1 MQGVGFFQTD
11 DAGDTSDPEVAAN
24 NIDFDV
30 TNAAGKATVFV
41 KSYDSGEQ
49 IVHAKVRDKGTG
61 GAEGTWTTYTAE
73 VQWFDVDIATFDDIT
88 TQYGLEHPVH
98 RHPVSGSY
106 LNEALSTQ
114 RT

>member
-30 TNAAGKATVFV
+30 TDAAGKATVFV

-61 GAEGTWTTYTAE
+61 GAEGT
-73 VQWFDVDIATFDDIT
+73 
-88 TQYGLEHPVH
+88 
-98 RHPVSGSY
+98 
-106 LNEALSTQ
+106 
-114 RT
+114 